1 MIRLPRLGAAVDAPF
16 PDPATALH
24 EPDGLLAFGG
34 DLAPQR
40 LLNAY
45 CHGIFPWYSAGQ
57 PILWWSPDP
66 RMVVA
71 PAELHLSRRF
81 RRWLRRCDW
90 TLRGDTAFGTV
101 IDACADIP
109 REGQDGTWIT
119 AEMRDAY
126 LALHALGHAH
136 SVEVY
141 AGRRL
146 VGGIYGVA
154 IGRAFFGESMF
165 GTESGA
171 SKVAIAALAR
181 QLTEWRF
188 SLLDG
193 QMETPHLASLGFRPL
208 PRDTFLAQ
216 CAAACDAVTPPLDW
230 AGAIAALTPALLAQ
244 PAIPAAPSAAT
255 GAASTI

>member
-1 MIRLPRLGAAVDAPF
+1 MTRLPRLGAAADAPF
-16 PDPATALH
+16 PDPATALR
-24 EPDGLLAFGG
+24 EPDGLLAYGG
-34 DLAPQR
+34 DLAPER

-45 CHGIFPWYSAGQ
+45 RSGIFPWYSAGQ

-71 PAELHLSRRF
+71 PAELHLGRRF
-81 RRWLRRCDW
+81 RRWLRRCEW
-90 TLRGDTAFGTV
+90 TLRADHAFGTV
-101 IDACADIP
+101 VAACADIP
-109 REGQDGTWIT
+109 REGQNGTWIT
-119 AEMRDAY
+119 PEMREAY
-126 LALHALGHAH
+126 CALHAAGHAH

-154 IGRAFFGESMF
+154 VGGAFFGESMF

-181 QLTEWRF
+181 QLAAWRF

-193 QMETPHLASLGFRPL
+193 QMETDHLASLGFRPR
-208 PRDTFLAQ
+208 PRTAFLLQ
-216 CAAACDAVTPPLDW
+216 CAAACSTAMPDFDWDAAVS
-230 AGAIAALTPALLAQ
+230 ALTPGAL
-244 PAIPAAPSAAT
+244 
-255 GAASTI
+255 ASG

>member
-1 MIRLPRLGAAVDAPF
+1 MIRLPRLGDAADAPF

-45 CHGIFPWYSAGQ
+45 RHGIFPWYSAGQ

-66 RMVVA
+66 RMVVV
-71 PAELHLSRRF
+71 PAELHIARRF
-81 RRWLRRCDW
+81 RRWLRGCDW
-90 TLRGDTAFGTV
+90 TLRADHAFDSV

-109 REGQDGTWIT
+109 RDGQHGTWIT
-119 AEMRDAY
+119 AQMRDAY
-126 LALHALGHAH
+126 CALHALGHAH

-165 GTESGA
+165 GTETGA
-171 SKVAIAALAR
+171 SKVALIALAR
-181 QLTEWRF
+181 HLAQWRF

-193 QMETPHLASLGFRPL
+193 QMETPHLATLGFRPQ
-208 PRDTFLAQ
+208 PREAFLAR
-216 CAAACDAVTPPLDW
+216 CAAACAGDAPTPDW
-230 AGAIAALTPALLAQ
+230 SGAVSAITPAMLAQ
-244 PAIPAAPSAAT
+244 PAPAMSPCA
-255 GAASTI
+255 

>member
-1 MIRLPRLGAAVDAPF
+1 MIRLPRLGAAADAPF
-16 PDPATALH
+16 PHPATALH
-24 EPDGLLAFGG
+24 EPDGLLAYGG

-45 CHGIFPWYSAGQ
+45 RSGIFPWYSAGQ

-71 PAELHLSRRF
+71 PADLHLGRRF
-81 RRWLRRCDW
+81 RRWLRGCDW
-90 TLRGDTAFGTV
+90 TLRADHAFDTV
-101 IDACADIP
+101 IDACADMP
-109 REGQDGTWIT
+109 RDGQDGTWIT
-119 AEMRDAY
+119 AEMRNAY
-126 LALHALGHAH
+126 CALHALGHAH

-181 QLTEWRF
+181 HLAAWRF

-193 QMETPHLASLGFRPL
+193 QMETPHLASLGFRPQ
-208 PRDTFLAQ
+208 PRDAFLNA
-216 CAAACDAVTPPLDW
+216 CAAACATVTPTGDW
-230 AGAIAALTPALLAQ
+230 DAAISAMSPALLSEPPPGVA
-244 PAIPAAPSAAT
+244 PAA
-255 GAASTI
+255 